1 MGVLDQLRGEADIK
15 QESEFQALNT
25 QETLE
30 AVYQEKILPQMQKTF
45 TFLKEIVEHLGY
57 LEKAIEI
64 ADYSQKFPE
73 IGMLMQKDYQIN
85 TDSYGGFSD
94 FDKIKQINVN
104 FVCAGQGSFDY
115 RLEGR
120 ARIESE
126 VAFLNSKNVP
136 FDWNQFVDKKGI
148 EAAKFTIVRTIPVR
162 FRFEADIENSKIK
175 LLINNH
181 EYFNVYNKSFDP
193 SEINEAL
200 LDEVIRFMLRKDSD
214 FIRLDI
220 NNQDKQRIQKKAEAL
235 QMQQAQWLEE
245 IHIEEQHQCGA
256 EAENEGSLFKR
267 INLFGKRKHS

>member
-1 MGVLDQLRGEADIK
+1 MGILNQLRDEANIK

-25 QETLE
+25 QQLLE
-30 AVYQEKILPQMQKTF
+30 AAYQEKILPKMQKTF
-45 TFLKEIVEHLGY
+45 TFLKEIVEHLAY
-57 LEKAIEI
+57 LEQAIKVTN
-64 ADYSQKFPE
+64 YSQRLPE
-73 IGMLMQKDYQIN
+73 IGGLMQEDYQIN
-85 TDSYGGFSD
+85 TDGYGGFSD

-104 FVCAGQGSFDY
+104 FVCAGQGAFNY

-120 ARIESE
+120 SRIESE

-136 FDWNQFVDKKGI
+136 FDWNQFVDKSGL
-148 EAAKFTIVRTIPVR
+148 EAAQFTITRKIPVR

-181 EYFNVYNKSFDP
+181 EDFNVYNKSFEPD
-193 SEINEAL
+193 EINEPL

-235 QMQQAQWLEE
+235 QIQQAQWLEE
-245 IHIEEQHQCGA
+245 IHVEEQHEREA
-256 EAENEGSLFKR
+256 DAENEGSLFRR

>member
-1 MGVLDQLRGEADIK
+1 MSILDQLRGEADIK

-25 QETLE
+25 QQKLE
-30 AVYQEKILPQMQKTF
+30 AAYQEKILPRMQKTF
-45 TFLKEIVEHLGY
+45 MFLREVVEHLGY

-64 ADYSQKFPE
+64 ANYSHKFPE
-73 IGMLMQKDYQIN
+73 IGTLTQQDYQIN
-85 TDSYGGFSD
+85 TDGYGGFAD

-104 FVCAGQGSFDY
+104 FVCAGQGSFSY

-120 ARIESE
+120 SRIESE

-136 FDWNQFVDKKGI
+136 FDWNQFVDRNGV
-148 EAAKFTIVRTIPVR
+148 EAAQFTITRKIPVR
-162 FRFEADIENSKIK
+162 FRFEADIETSKIK

-181 EYFNVYNKSFDP
+181 EDFSVYKKLFDP
-193 SEINEAL
+193 DEINEAL

-220 NNQDKQRIQKKAEAL
+220 NNQDKRRIQKKAEAL

-245 IHIEEQHQCGA
+245 IHIEEQHEREA
-256 EAENEGSLFKR
+256 DAENEGSLFRR
-267 INLFGKRKHS
+267 IHLFGKRKHS